1 MPQSQLAQLSL
12 SSTSTTLTFLFLL
25 DEIGSLLFSPVLCLC
40 FFIINNIIIII
51 LIEIKLNIKE
61 Q

>member
-12 SSTSTTLTFLFLL
+12 TLTSTTLTFIYLL
-25 DEIGSLLFSPVLCLC
+25 EEIGSPVFSPVLCFC
-40 FFIINNIIIII
+40 FFIINNNIIII